1 MELQEYKPMLEV
13 KVYGGEKYYIEEANE
28 NAFVERIK
36 VDKFIKIGNCTI
48 ATNQIISIKP
58 PENKSDLV
66 LIDYP
71 SHIREAVLT
80 HAQAQ
85 FKKLLRYPKEEMLV
99 MWADKITK
107 GESLT

>member
-13 KVYGGEKYYIEEANE
+13 KVYGGDKYYIEEANE

-58 PENKSDLV
+58 PENKSELV
-66 LIDYP
+66 LIEYP
-71 SHIREAVLT
+71 SHIREAVLL
-80 HAQAQ
+80 HAKET
-85 FKKLLRYPKEEMLV
+85 FKMLQRYPKDETLV
-99 MWADKITK
+99 IWADKIKK
-107 GESLT
+107 GETLN